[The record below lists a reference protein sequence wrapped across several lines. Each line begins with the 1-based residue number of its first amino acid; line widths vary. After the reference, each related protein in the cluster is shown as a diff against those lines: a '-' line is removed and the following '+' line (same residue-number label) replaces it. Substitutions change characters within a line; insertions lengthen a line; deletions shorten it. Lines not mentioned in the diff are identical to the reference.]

1 METNVNKDAGS
12 TSLLAVG
19 TYTLPMP
26 HVEGKG
32 EGIYL
37 LNFDATTGRLSELAV
52 QRAANPSYLTQSK
65 DGRRLYAV
73 REVNAEDG
81 PGVSTYEVD
90 AAGGSL
96 KLLGDLATP
105 GAWPCHVAVNE
116 DLALLLASN
125 YLSGEVLAYALD
137 ASGAPAGE
145 PVVLERD
152 GSGPNA
158 ARQEAPHAH
167 CAVVSPDR
175 RHVYLADLGVDGVVR
190 HPLDGGAVMK
200 TPDHLLKAAPGAGPR
215 HLVFTA
221 SGSHL
226 LANYELASTVRM
238 YRLADNT
245 AELVCEIS
253 SLPEDFSGESG
264 AGGMRLHP
272 SGKFVYVGNR
282 GHDSIFGA
290 RIDEA
295 AGTLTPIGTW
305 SLGGRTPRDLA
316 ISPDGKHLLAAAQDD
331 GFIRVFSIDAQTGA
345 LTDTGY
351 TYPIPT
357 AVCLEFIQGE

>member
-12 TSLLAVG
+12 TCTLVVG

-32 EGIYL
+32 AGIYL
-37 LNFDATTGRLSELAV
+37 LDFDASTGRLSERAV
-52 QRAANPSYLTQSK
+52 ERAANPSYLTLSK

-90 AAGGSL
+90 AAGRSL
-96 KLLGDLATP
+96 TLLGDLSTP
-105 GAWPCHVAVNE
+105 GAWPCHVAVDE
-116 DLALLLASN
+116 ELALLLASN
-125 YLSGEVLAYALD
+125 YLSGEVLAYRLD
-137 ASGAPAGE
+137 ANGVPAGE
-145 PVVLERD
+145 PVVLERE

-167 CAVVSPDR
+167 CAVFSPDR
-175 RHVYLADLGVDGVVR
+175 RHLYLADLGVDGVVR
-190 HPLDGGAVMK
+190 HALDASKVIK
-200 TPDHLLKAAPGAGPR
+200 TPDRFLDAAPGAGPR

-221 SGSHL
+221 SGKHL

-238 YRLADNT
+238 YRLADHA
-245 AELVCEIS
+245 AELVCEVS
-253 SLPEDFSGESG
+253 SLPEDFGGESG

-282 GHDSIFGA
+282 GHDSIFCA

-295 AGTLTPIGTW
+295 AGTLTPVGSW

-316 ISPDGKHLLAAAQDD
+316 ISPDGKYLLAAAQDD
-331 GFIRVFSIDAQTGA
+331 GFIRVYAIDAQTGA
-345 LTDTGY
+345 LNDTGY